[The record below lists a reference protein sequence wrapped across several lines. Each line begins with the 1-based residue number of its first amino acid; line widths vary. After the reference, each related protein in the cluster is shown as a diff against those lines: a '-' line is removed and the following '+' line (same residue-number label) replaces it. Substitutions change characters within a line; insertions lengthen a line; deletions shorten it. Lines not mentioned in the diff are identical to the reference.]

1 MTVGELKKALENF
14 DDNLEVERTI
24 HIMGETLYVSV
35 EKLRIEASADVQGKE
50 IVAVY

>member
-14 DDNLEVERTI
+14 DDNLKVERTI
-24 HIMGETLYVSV
+24 YIMGETLYVPV
-35 EKLRIEASADVQGKE
+35 EKLRVEASADAQGKK